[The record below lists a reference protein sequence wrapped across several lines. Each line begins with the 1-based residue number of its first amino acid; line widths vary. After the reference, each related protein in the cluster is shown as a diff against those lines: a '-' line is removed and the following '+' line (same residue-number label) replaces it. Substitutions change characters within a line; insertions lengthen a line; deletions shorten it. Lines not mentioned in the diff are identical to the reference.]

1 MPVYIKFI
9 VIAALICILA
19 SLASA
24 FYQFSKRGKDSDDT
38 KMVKALT
45 IRVGLSIA
53 LFVFL
58 MVLSALGIITPNT
71 G

>member
-1 MPVYIKFI
+1 MSGAIKFI
-9 VIAALICILA
+9 VIAILILIVA

-24 FYQFSKRGKDSDDT
+24 FYQFSRRGKDPDDT
-38 KMVKALT
+38 KMVKALS

-53 LFVFL
+53 LFAL
-58 MVLSALGIITPNT
+58 IMLLSWLGIITPN